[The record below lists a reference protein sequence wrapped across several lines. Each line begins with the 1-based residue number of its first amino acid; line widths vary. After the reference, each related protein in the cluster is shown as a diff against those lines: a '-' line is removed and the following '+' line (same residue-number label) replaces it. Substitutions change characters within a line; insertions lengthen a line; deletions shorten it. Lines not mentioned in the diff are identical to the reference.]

1 MIKVVF
7 LQKHRYTP
15 MLEKEFQYFID
26 NQNEL
31 LKKYNGRFIAIVGE
45 QVVGDYDSFDQAID
59 ETMKEHELGTFL
71 IQECTEGEKAYTQTF
86 HSRVV
91 FA

>member
-1 MIKVVF
+1 
-7 LQKHRYTP
+7 

-26 NQNEL
+26 NQNAL

>member
-1 MIKVVF
+1 
-7 LQKHRYTP
+7 

-45 QVVGDYDSFDQAID
+45 QVVGDYDSFDMAID
-59 ETMKEHELGTFL
+59 ETLKEHELGTFL
-71 IQECTEGEKAYTQTF
+71 VQECVEGEKAYTQTF

>member
-1 MIKVVF
+1 
-7 LQKHRYTP
+7 

-71 IQECTEGEKAYTQTF
+71 IQEWKVC
-86 HSRVV
+86 V
-91 FA
+91 